1 MTRQIYKI
9 SLQLANFLHTIS
21 RIAGKVHFS
30 FALFQRKNKYPT
42 LPEAAI
48 PSRHHRGGLCHS
60 VWAFAGGY
68 LRFDGLRSIV
78 GTYSDICAPRGSFH
92 VYGHQRLNLEEFKL
106 QIIVKKKWFENQ
118 PNGIWNLIGHLP
130 CLVLRA

>member
-48 PSRHHRGGLCHS
+48 PSCHHRGDYGILCGLS
-60 VWAFAGGY
+60 QV
-68 LRFDGLRSIV
+68 
-78 GTYSDICAPRGSFH
+78 DICVLIACAPLR
-92 VYGHQRLNLEEFKL
+92 E
-106 QIIVKKKWFENQ
+106 
-118 PNGIWNLIGHLP
+118 LIRTFA
-130 CLVLRA
+130 LRAVLFTFMAAKD